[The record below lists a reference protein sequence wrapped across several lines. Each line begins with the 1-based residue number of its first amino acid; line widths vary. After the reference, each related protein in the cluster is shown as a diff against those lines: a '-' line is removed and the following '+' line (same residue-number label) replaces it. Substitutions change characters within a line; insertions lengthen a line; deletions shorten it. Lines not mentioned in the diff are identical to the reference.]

1 MSNLTNILPSID
13 ECSVIDDSEVSITL
27 VADENIDYFKGHFPQ
42 ASILPGVVQLD
53 WAIHYAREHL
63 AIADSAVRNL
73 EVLKFQEVI
82 TPNMKVTLL
91 LTLKSAHKFTF
102 KYISTKGTH
111 ASGRIVL
118 EET

>member
-1 MSNLTNILPSID
+1 MSDLTNTLPSIEALEVVD
-13 ECSVIDDSEVSITL
+13 NEVSMS
-27 VADENIDYFKGHFPQ
+27 VFAAENIDYFKGHFPQ

-53 WAIHYAREHL
+53 WAIHFAREHL
-63 AIADSAVRNL
+63 AIADSAVKNL

-82 TPNMKVTLL
+82 TPNMNVTLL

-102 KYISTKGTH
+102 KYTSTKGTH

-118 EET
+118 EED